1 TPDVL
6 VSAIASASIMTVG
19 ILFIIE
25 DKKAAM
31 NPRTTVTTN
40 NPCSA
45 DDTIKLASAVVN
57 PAFLS
62 PYTTTYIPN
71 EKNTTSHGAPLFTE
85 PVETAGLFR
94 AIKIKKIAI
103 TPATNDT
110 GIWINSL
117 VKYPINNK
125 PKTYQAVWNIFI
137 S

>member
-1 TPDVL
+1 
-6 VSAIASASIMTVG
+6 AIASASIMTVG

-31 NPRTTVTTN
+31 NPMATVTTN

-45 DDTIKLASAVVN
+45 VVSIKLANAVVN
-57 PAFLS
+57 PAFPS

-71 EKNTTSHGAPLFTE
+71 EKNTMSHGAPLITE

-117 VKYPINNK
+117 LNYPINNI
-125 PKTYQAVWNIFI
+125 PKTYQVVWIIFI

>member
-1 TPDVL
+1 
-6 VSAIASASIMTVG
+6 VG

-31 NPRTTVTTN
+31 NPMATVTTN

-45 DDTIKLASAVVN
+45 VVSIKLANAVVN
-57 PAFLS
+57 PAFPS

-71 EKNTTSHGAPLFTE
+71 EKNTMSHGAPLITE

-94 AIKIKKIAI
+94 AIKIKIKKIAI
-103 TPATNDT
+103 TPATNET